1 MKWFVLLLTLVL
13 FLSLQF
19 VFAVDVDEKGKD
31 HSGRQAVVVKTAQY
45 EVHWK
50 KEQQMGYSGAFWGDS
65 KDSIIEG
72 GQGRNLYHSSN
83 YAGWKDWGALTDV
96 KVLEKGGGKAVV
108 QYESFDGQN
117 KEYIC
122 VATYYDNANWIK
134 HEVTVKAKGADV
146 TSFESGHEPM
156 FEPRSP
162 LVKGFKKWTAPY
174 PHVAYWTDVGHFA
187 ALYGEKATDSRDFP
201 AWAPNGR
208 MDLVHDGLGQ
218 KVKKGEESEPIV
230 YYVAFGEG
238 KSAEANALAEEV
250 LKEVKPGA
258 VSSYRKLST
267 TWGEIKSSH

>member
-1 MKWFVLLLTLVL
+1 MKWFVLLLTLAL
-13 FLSLQF
+13 LLSLQL

-31 HSGRQAVVVKTAQY
+31 HTGKQAVVIKTDQY

-65 KDSIIEG
+65 KDSIIGVG
-72 GQGRNLYHSSN
+72 GRHLYHSSN
-83 YAGWKDWGALTDV
+83 YAGWKDWGGLTDV

-117 KEYIC
+117 KEYTC

-162 LVKGFKKWTAPY
+162 LVKGFKKWVAPY
-174 PHVAYWTDVGHFA
+174 PHVAYWTEEGTFA
-187 ALYGEKATDSRDFP
+187 ALYGEKATDARDFP

-238 KSAEANALAEEV
+238 KDKEADALAPEV
-250 LKEVKPGA
+250 LKEVKA
-258 VSSYRKLST
+258 HDVSPQRKLAT
-267 TWGEIKSSH
+267 TWSEIKDSH